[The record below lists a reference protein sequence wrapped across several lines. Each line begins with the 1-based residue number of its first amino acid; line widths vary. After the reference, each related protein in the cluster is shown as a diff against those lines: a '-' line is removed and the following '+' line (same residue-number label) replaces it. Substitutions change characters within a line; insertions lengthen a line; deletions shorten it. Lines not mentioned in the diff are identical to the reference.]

1 MMDINDMLEVIT
13 VKDTDTEDGY
23 SPGVYVDRVPTYGY
37 KLRAKKGSFLEQLEI
52 KTKGKFKLEN
62 DPENYVQEVRIMLVD
77 AINKYYELFGHTED
91 EESMRRWVYT
101 VVDRKLIDL
110 ARSFKSG
117 HSFYD
122 TKKREYIINQIEYF
136 GKSLNDSE
144 ILENYINNINQS
156 IMTSSKNEFIR
167 WFEDNKNDILTNKQI
182 KYLENEDISISQKN
196 ISTLHKTIIK
206 RVDRAYHN
214 LSIEENKERKLN
226 LKLDIIDT
234 LMSCDTLEEF
244 NDIITR
250 VCVVDE
256 VDFIN
261 DFIYEELEFKDCK
274 EFTSV
279 LKQENKIDRKLYNK
293 IFNILIKLENK
304 LTLK

>member
-1 MMDINDMLEVIT
+1 
-13 VKDTDTEDGY
+13 
-23 SPGVYVDRVPTYGY
+23 
-37 KLRAKKGSFLEQLEI
+37 
-52 KTKGKFKLEN
+52 
-62 DPENYVQEVRIMLVD
+62 
-77 AINKYYELFGHTED
+77 
-91 EESMRRWVYT
+91 MRRWVYT

-156 IMTSSKNEFIR
+156 IMTSSKNEFIK
-167 WFEDNKNDILTNKQI
+167 WFEDNKNDILTNRQV
-182 KYLENEDISISQKN
+182 KYLENEDTNISQKN

-226 LKLDIIDT
+226 LKLSILDT

-244 NDIITR
+244 SKMIIK
-250 VCVVDE
+250 VCVIDE

-274 EFTSV
+274 EFTSI
-279 LKQENKIDRKLYNK
+279 LKQKKKMNKEIYYK
-293 IFNILIKLENK
+293 IFNVLIKLEKK
-304 LTLK
+304 LTLE